1 VAAQSLD
8 LVIEQGK
15 TFSRVIRWESSVR
28 AWKAITAIGNVAPML
43 VTAVGHGMPDGWRAA
58 ITDVVGMID
67 ANAGHNPPWDSEL
80 KPATYVGVD
89 QVSFDD
95 VSAAGFDA
103 YVSGGYLFYY
113 VPVSLATMTARM
125 KIKDQIGGTVLVSLV
140 TPAVSGSGFT
150 IDDTNKTITLSISAT
165 DTAAFTW
172 TEGVYD
178 LEMVDSSDGSVV
190 AILSGSVTVTDEV
203 TTS

>member
-1 VAAQSLD
+1 MAAQSLD

-15 TFSRVIRWESSVR
+15 TLSRVIRWESSVR

-125 KIKDQIGGTVLVSLV
+125 KIKDQIGGTELVSL
-140 TPAVSGSGFT
+140 TTQAGSGFVV
-150 IDDTNKTITLSISAT
+150 DDTNKTITLTITAA
-165 DTAAFTW
+165 DTEAFTW

-178 LEMVDSSDGSVV
+178 LEMVDSSDDSVV
-190 AILSGSVTVTDEV
+190 AIFSGSITVTDEV

>member
-15 TFSRVIRWESSVR
+15 TLSRVIRWESSVR

-125 KIKDQIGGTVLVSLV
+125 NIKDQIGGTELVSL
-140 TPAVSGSGFT
+140 TTQAGSGFVV
-150 IDDTNKTITLSISAT
+150 DDTNKTITLTITAA
-165 DTAAFTW
+165 DTEAFTW

-178 LEMVDSSDGSVV
+178 LEMVDSSDDSVV
-190 AILSGSVTVTDEV
+190 AIFSGSITVTDEV